1 MWIFQLLKNQNRC
14 KASPSFLHRK
24 NYREQKS
31 RQGTVPTLLSSAI
44 YPHRY
49 LSLPPLLAK
58 QETPDQCKVGMRSGG
73 PRTSPYTC
81 ALKTRPSLHRTTT
94 QTLWIISVGLN
105 YRKKK
110 KIGKEKSRQ
119 VAQIRFLNFWQ
130 ESQLFQKNT
139 SGTDDEKNEVFFFL
153 SFCFWDNSHPT
164 SFPSTRQS
172 FLPSSLAVVSRGTW
186 KLFIKKEIFKVTERF
201 PWFNLS

>member
-110 KIGKEKSRQ
+110 KNRKRKKQASCPDTISEFLTRISAVSEKHFRNWWWKEWS
-119 VAQIRFLNFWQ
+119 
-130 ESQLFQKNT
+130 
-139 SGTDDEKNEVFFFL
+139 FFFPFFLLLRQL
-153 SFCFWDNSHPT
+153 SPYLLSQHKAVILAKFT
-164 SFPSTRQS
+164 G
-172 FLPSSLAVVSRGTW
+172 SSQ
-186 KLFIKKEIFKVTERF
+186 
-201 PWFNLS
+201 